1 MEGNGGCVVEEAIVR
16 DLGGYGVGA
25 GWEEEGVYF

>member
-1 MEGNGGCVVEEAIVR
+1 MVGNGGCVVEETIVR

>member
-1 MEGNGGCVVEEAIVR
+1 MEGDGGCVAEEAIVR
-16 DLGGYGVGA
+16 DLSGYGVGA